1 MSRGLLERRRG
12 ALPPI
17 LTALITIAALVSAAL
32 VGWFIF
38 TTTSSAVRQPVL
50 DIVDA
55 YYLPGANPPFYMT
68 IRNLGTSDVTLQLGQ
83 ITCSSGTSSITIN
96 NGTYSSIRVVRG
108 STVVVRYTS
117 VSGTPRDGDLCI
129 VQVSITAPVTA
140 TIIEQFRITTP

>member
-1 MSRGLLERRRG
+1 MSRGLLEKRRG

-38 TTTSSAVRQPVL
+38 TTTSSAVRRPVL

-55 YYLPGANPPFYMT
+55 YYLPGAYPPFYMT
-68 IRNLGTSDVTLQLGQ
+68 VRNLGTSDVTLQLGQ
-83 ITCSSGTSSITIN
+83 ITCSGTPPITIY

-140 TIIEQFRITTP
+140 TIIEQFRIVTP

>member
-55 YYLPGANPPFYMT
+55 YYLPGANPLFYMT
-68 IRNLGTSDVTLQLGQ
+68 VRNLGTSDVTLQLGQ
-83 ITCSSGTSSITIN
+83 ITCSGTSSSTIY

-140 TIIEQFRITTP
+140 TIIEQFRIVTP

>member
-1 MSRGLLERRRG
+1 MLERRRG

-55 YYLPGANPPFYMT
+55 YYLPGANPLFYMT
-68 IRNLGTSDVTLQLGQ
+68 VRNLGTSDVTLQLGQ
-83 ITCSSGTSSITIN
+83 ITCSGTSSSTIY